1 MNNELF
7 LIDDDKFFIMM
18 AKKMVAKCARH
29 PSPLNFENGRLALDY
44 LQKTYNNE
52 TVFIL
57 LLDINMPIMNGWGV
71 LEALKEFASP
81 KNTFVVMVTSS
92 TDEADIKKARQS
104 PFVVEYLTKPLVVES
119 LNRLKEVPQ
128 LQHLFLSES

>member
-18 AKKMVAKCARH
+18 AKKMVAKCALH